1 MSALIVLAGQSN
13 ALGFRVQASDM
24 PAAITAPNPH
34 ALIWNPAAQ
43 AFEVMLPGVNTGTP
57 NNPTAVGPEAEFAAR
72 WTAEHPGET
81 LYIVKA
87 VKGSTGLA
95 ADPDQLDWSPHSK
108 GELFDTTTAQV
119 EAAKAASGVSKVSAI
134 LWVQGEQDAVSAAK
148 ASGYA
153 FNLIDAFAEM
163 RAKWGDASTPIVL
176 GRLSDTPRLEHADGV
191 QLGQDIAAS
200 FLPGVAEVQTD
211 GLGMQADQ
219 LHFDAAGQVGLG
231 DELYDALLALGRTLT
246 GGGGFA
252 PLHPFGE
259 WFL

>member
-1 MSALIVLAGQSN
+1 MSALVILAGQSN
-13 ALGFRVQASDM
+13 ALGFRVHASDM
-24 PAAITAPNPH
+24 PAAATACDPH
-34 ALIWNPAAQ
+34 VQIWNPAAQ
-43 AFEVMLPGVNTGTP
+43 AFETMAPGVNTGTP

-72 WTAEHPGET
+72 WVEDHPGET

-87 VKGSTGLA
+87 AKGSTGLA
-95 ADPDQLDWSPHSK
+95 EDPDQLDWSPHST
-108 GELFDTTTAQV
+108 GELFDATTAQV

-134 LWVQGEQDAVSAAK
+134 LWIQGEQDAASAAK
-148 ASGYA
+148 AAGYA

-176 GRLSDTPRLEHADGV
+176 GRLSDAPHLAHADGV

-200 FLPGVAEVQTD
+200 FLPGVAKVPTD

-219 LHFDAAGQVGLG
+219 LHYDAAGQVGLG
-231 DELYDALLALGRTLT
+231 DELYDALQALGRTLT
-246 GGGGFA
+246 GGHG
-252 PLHPFGE
+252 LLPFRPFDG